1 MKWIFLLAAA
11 ALSVCPFT
19 LSAQHTAANSSEILL
34 KLKKLNTLGSVL
46 YIAAH
51 PDDENT
57 RLLAY
62 LANERKL
69 RTGYLSLTRGDGGQ
83 NLIGKEQGEMLGLI
97 RTQELLA
104 ARRTDGAEQ
113 FFSTAFDFGFS
124 KSPLETF
131 TFWNKGMV
139 LGDVVWVIRNFKP
152 DVIICRFPTTG
163 EGGHGHH
170 TASALLAEEAFK
182 VAADPRWYPEQLR
195 YTQVWQPKRIF
206 WNTFNFGGLNTTSE
220 SQMKIDV
227 GGFNQLLGKSY
238 GEIAA
243 ESRSNHKS
251 QGFGSASTRGASF
264 EYFKFLAGAA
274 AKKDLFEGVNLNWSR
289 ISGGTAIGAALD
301 RIITQYKVLSPERSI
316 PQLVSVYKQINQLPE
331 SDDLVRYWKQQ
342 KLKELKELLLDCAG
356 IWMEAAAT
364 DYKVVP
370 GGSLTVNAQLII
382 RKQASVSLRKL
393 HYIDGDTTMSLKLTP
408 NQLFSFKHTERIAG
422 SLPYSTPYWLRT
434 AHSIGAFS
442 IADQM
447 LIGRGENGP
456 AFRYRMELQMEGLNL
471 DYEVPVVYKYTDPVR
486 GEVFRPMEL
495 LPPVTLN
502 LPESVT
508 VFRNGKPH
516 SIRILVK
523 ANRPDIKGKLQ
534 VHVGAGWTAECSQD
548 RIELA
553 QPGDEVLVDV
563 LITPG
568 AESRSGELSASLKV
582 DGIECNQGIRRIDYE
597 HIPAQFALYPART
610 KLVNVELYKAGNRIG
625 YIAGA
630 GDEIP
635 ACLQQVGYKV
645 TMLNDDVIAQGDL
658 SAYDAIVTG
667 VRAYNT
673 NPKMQQHYKSLMR
686 YVKEGGN
693 LIVQYNTNNRISS
706 VPVDIGPY
714 PFTIT
719 RERVTDEKAAV
730 SFLKPNHPVLHFPN
744 EITQSDF
751 EGWIQERGI
760 YFATD
765 SLNKYTKVL
774 SMADPN
780 EKPLDGSLLI
790 RAYGRGNFVYTGLAF
805 FRELPA
811 GVPGAYRLFA
821 NLLGL
826 PLHEKRSF

>member
-1 MKWIFLLAAA
+1 MKLLRLLAVA
-11 ALSVCPFT
+11 ALSLSPFFS
-19 LSAQHTAANSSEILL
+19 SAQQAGASSSQILL

-113 FFSTAFDFGFS
+113 FFSSAFDFGFS

-182 VAADPRWYPEQLR
+182 IAGDPRWYPEQLH

-227 GGFNQLLGKSY
+227 GGFNQLIGKSY

-251 QGFGSASTRGASF
+251 QGFGSASTRGESF
-264 EYFKFLAGAA
+264 EYFKFLGGSP
-274 AKKDLFEGVNLNWSR
+274 AKKDLLEGVDLRWSR
-289 ISGGTAIGAALD
+289 VPGGAAIGAAIE
-301 RIITQYKVLSPERSI
+301 RAIAQYKVLAPERSI
-316 PQLVSVYKQINQLPE
+316 PQLVSVYKQIERLSEGNE
-331 SDDLVRYWKQQ
+331 TVRYWKAE

-356 IWMEAAAT
+356 IWMEAATA
-364 DYKVVP
+364 DYRAVP
-370 GGSLTVNAQLII
+370 GGALTVNTQLIM
-382 RKQASVSLRKL
+382 RKQAPVTLRKL
-393 HYIDGDTTMSLKLTP
+393 SFSNGDTMPLVKLIP
-408 NQLFSFKHTERIAG
+408 NQLLSIKHKDEIAATQK
-422 SLPYSTPYWLRT
+422 YSTPYWLRQE
-434 AHSIGAFS
+434 HSAGAFA
-442 IADQM
+442 IADQQ
-447 LIGRGENGP
+447 LIGKAENDP
-456 AFRYRMELQMEGLNL
+456 ASSYRMELQIDGLNL
-471 DYEVPVVYKYTDPVR
+471 IYELPLVYKYTDPVR
-486 GEVFRPMEL
+486 GEVFRPLEV
-495 LPPVTLN
+495 LPPATLN
-502 LPESVT
+502 LPEAVN

-516 SIRILVK
+516 TINILVK
-523 ANRPDIKGKLQ
+523 ANRAGVKGRLRLN
-534 VHVGAGWTAECSQD
+534 VGSGWTAALSQEQ
-548 RIELA
+548 IVLA
-553 QPGDEVLVDV
+553 NAGDETIVEVLV
-563 LITPG
+563 TPG
-568 AESRSGELSASLKV
+568 EGSSTAELSATLSV
-582 DGIECNQGIRRIDYE
+582 DGMVCNQGIRRIEYE

-610 KLVNVELYKAGNRIG
+610 KLVNVELYKSGNNIG

-645 TMLNDDVIAQGDL
+645 TILNDDIVAQGNL

-686 YVKEGGN
+686 YVREGGN
-693 LIVQYNTNNRISS
+693 LIVQYNTNNRLSS

-730 SFLKPNHPVLHFPN
+730 TFLRPNHAVLHFPN
-744 EITQSDF
+744 EITKTDF
-751 EGWIQERGI
+751 DGWIQERGI

-765 SLNKYTKVL
+765 SLGKYTKVL

-790 RAYGRGNFVYTGLAF
+790 RAYGQGNFVYTGLAF

-826 PLHEKRSF
+826 PMHEKR

>member
-1 MKWIFLLAAA
+1 MKLIRLLAAA
-11 ALSVCPFT
+11 ALIVCPRI
-19 LSAQHTAANSSEILL
+19 LAAQHTAANASEILL

-139 LGDVVWVIRNFKP
+139 LSDVVWVIRNFKP

-170 TASALLAEEAFK
+170 TASAILAEEAFK

-195 YTQVWQPKRIF
+195 YTQVWQPRRIF

-251 QGFGSASTRGASF
+251 QGFGSASTRGASY
-264 EYFKFLAGAA
+264 EYFKFLGGTP
-274 AKKDLFEGVNLNWSR
+274 AKKDLFEGVNLHWSR
-289 ISGGTAIGAALD
+289 IPGGAAIGGALD
-301 RIITQYKVLSPERSI
+301 RIIATYKVLEPERSI
-316 PQLVSVYKQINQLPE
+316 PQLVSVYKQIERLPE
-331 SDDLVRYWKQQ
+331 SDELVRYWKRE
-342 KLKELKELLLDCAG
+342 KLLELKEVLLDCAG
-356 IWMEAAAT
+356 IWMEAAAA
-364 DYKVVP
+364 DYRVVP
-370 GGSLTVNAQLII
+370 GGTMNVNAQLIM
-382 RKQASVSLRKL
+382 RKKASVSLRKMRYL
-393 HYIDGDTTMSLKLTP
+393 SGDTLTSLKLEP
-408 NQLFSFKHTERIAG
+408 NQLLSFKHSERIAADQM
-422 SLPYSTPYWLRT
+422 YSTPYWLR
-434 AHSIGAFS
+434 AEHSTGAFI
-442 IADQM
+442 IADQQ
-447 LIGRGENGP
+447 LIGKGENDP
-456 AFRYRMELQMEGLNL
+456 AFRYHMELQVEGLVL
-471 DYEVPVVYKYTDPVR
+471 DCEVPVVYKYTDPVR
-486 GEVFRPMEL
+486 GEVFRPMEV

-502 LPESVT
+502 VPESVT

-516 SIRILVK
+516 TIGILVK
-523 ANRPDIKGKLQ
+523 ANRAGIKGKLQ
-534 VHVGAGWTAECSQD
+534 LSVGGGWTAECAQD
-548 RIELA
+548 QVQLA
-553 QPGDEVLVDV
+553 QAGDEVLVEV
-563 LITPG
+563 FITPG
-568 AESRSGELSASLKV
+568 SETKSTDLHASLKV
-582 DGIECNQGIRRIDYE
+582 DGVVCNQGIRRIDYE

-610 KLVNVELYKAGNRIG
+610 KLVNVELYKSGNRIG

-658 SAYDAIVTG
+658 SVYDAIVTG

-719 RERVTDEKAAV
+719 RERVTDEKATV
-730 SFLKPNHPVLHFPN
+730 NFLKPNHPVLHFPN

-760 YFATD
+760 YFAKD
-765 SLNKYTKVL
+765 SLNKYTKIL

-780 EKPLDGSLLI
+780 EKALDGSLLI

-826 PLHEKRSF
+826 PPHEKR

>member
-1 MKWIFLLAAA
+1 MKLLRSLSFVALCLHPFLIAA
-11 ALSVCPFT
+11 
-19 LSAQHTAANSSEILL
+19 QQTAANSSEILL

-62 LANERKL
+62 LANERKV

-113 FFSTAFDFGFS
+113 FFSSAFDFGFS

-139 LGDVVWVIRNFKP
+139 LGDVVWVIRKFRP

-182 VAADPRWYPEQLR
+182 IAGDPRWYPEQLQ

-264 EYFKFLAGAA
+264 EYFKFLGGTP
-274 AKKDLFEGVNLNWSR
+274 AKKDLLEGVDLHWSR
-289 ISGGTAIGAALD
+289 IPGGAAIGAAIE
-301 RIITQYKVLSPERSI
+301 RMIAQYKVLAPERSI
-316 PQLVSVYKQINQLPE
+316 PSLVAVYRQIERLPE
-331 SDDLVRYWKQQ
+331 TNDNIRYWKQE
-342 KLKELKELLLDCAG
+342 KIKELKTLILDCAG
-356 IWMEAAAT
+356 IWMEAAAA

-370 GGSLTVNAQLII
+370 GAELSVTTQLIM
-382 RKQASVSLRKL
+382 RKQATVSLRKL
-393 HYIDGDTTMSLKLTP
+393 SFLSGDTITAFKLIP
-408 NQLFSFKHTERIAG
+408 NQLVTVKHNERV
-422 SLPYSTPYWLRT
+422 SDKQSYSTPYWLKQEHT
-434 AHSIGAFS
+434 AGAFQ
-442 IADQM
+442 IANQQ
-447 LIGRGENGP
+447 LIGKAENDP
-456 AFRYRMELQMEGLNL
+456 AFHYQVELQVEGLTLNCDL
-471 DYEVPVVYKYTDPVR
+471 PVVYKYTDPVR
-486 GEVFRPMEL
+486 GEVFRPMEV
-495 LPPVTLN
+495 LPPVTIN
-502 LPESVT
+502 LPEAVN

-516 SIRILVK
+516 SVNLVVK
-523 ANRPDIKGKLQ
+523 ANRPGVRGKLMLSIG
-534 VHVGAGWTAECSQD
+534 GAWTATCEQQQ
-548 RIELA
+548 IELKNA
-553 QPGDEVLVDV
+553 GEEMVIPV

-568 AESRSGELSASLKV
+568 SAQENAELRAKITI

-610 KLVNVELYKAGNRIG
+610 KLVNVTLYKSGNNIG

-635 ACLQQVGYKV
+635 ACLQQVGYRV

-658 SAYDAIVTG
+658 SVYDAIVTG

-673 NPKMQQHYKSLMR
+673 NPKMQQHYKPLMR

-714 PFTIT
+714 PFIIT
-719 RERVTDEKAAV
+719 RDRVTNEQAPV
-730 SFLKPNHPVLHFPN
+730 SFLRPKHPVLHFPN
-744 EITQSDF
+744 EISSADF
-751 EGWIQERGI
+751 EGWVQERGI
-760 YFATD
+760 YFAND
-765 SLNKYTKVL
+765 SLGKYTKVL

-780 EKPLDGSLLI
+780 EKAMDGSLLI
-790 RAYGRGNFVYTGLAF
+790 KAYGRGNFVYTGLAF

-826 PLHEKRSF
+826 PVHEQR